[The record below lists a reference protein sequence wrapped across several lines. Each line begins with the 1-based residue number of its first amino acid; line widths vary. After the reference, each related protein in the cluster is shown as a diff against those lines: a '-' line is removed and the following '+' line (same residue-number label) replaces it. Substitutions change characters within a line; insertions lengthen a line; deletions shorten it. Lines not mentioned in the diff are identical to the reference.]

1 MKASKWILFDM
12 HDTLV
17 SSSIYMALYAPLITR
32 LVSDK
37 GISFT
42 KLNVEIN
49 RIKKLTGATRA
60 DTYEVCESFNALD
73 LYYQE
78 FAKHLRTTPAREEVS
93 KLFDAIREMGMRIG
107 IVSTDHA
114 RTIRLMLEHHNLA
127 DFVDFIFCKEHGGE
141 KNSLVFWKKL
151 CEAHKIEPNEAMVVD
166 NDQKAIDNA
175 KVIGFKTLK
184 VDCLIDY
191 SILGRIH

>member
-1 MKASKWILFDM
+1 MKASKWVLFDM

-17 SSSIYMALYAPLITR
+17 SSSIYMSLYAPLITR

-42 KLNVEIN
+42 RLNTEIN
-49 RIKKLTGATRA
+49 RIKKLKETTRA

-78 FAKHLRTTPAREEVS
+78 FAKHLTATPARTDVA
-93 KLFDAIREMGMRIG
+93 KLFDAVREMGMRIG
-107 IVSTDHA
+107 IVSNDHA
-114 RTIRLMLEHHNLA
+114 RTLRLLLEHHNLA
-127 DFVDFIFCKEHGGE
+127 DFVDFIFCFEHGGE

-151 CEAHKIEPNEAMVVD
+151 CDAHNIEPDEAIVID

-175 KVIGFKTLK
+175 KVSGFKTIK
-184 VDCLIDY
+184 VDGLIDY
-191 SILGRIH
+191 TLLGRIH